1 MLGLPIGQR
10 KQCQF
15 FASVKRGDD
24 PRRPTA
30 KPSAAGIEQNRSPE
44 VRGARY
50 ARAHVLR
57 PIRGKTMP
65 WPSLC
70 LKRDELLR
78 HDIYSTGLA
87 VLGLTAQPAAHQEL
101 ASVGRPSC
109 TCLSPAPSNQN

>member
-1 MLGLPIGQR
+1 MLGLLISER

-50 ARAHVLR
+50 ARAHVL
-57 PIRGKTMP
+57 PTIRRKTMP
-65 WPSLC
+65 RPRLC

-78 HDIYSTGLA
+78 HHIWYGLGRTRVDSA
-87 VLGLTAQPAAHQEL
+87 TSCPPRARERGATFMYLSLAH
-101 ASVGRPSC
+101 AF
-109 TCLSPAPSNQN
+109 